1 MSIPFEDLKYLNPAG
16 KLIAHQICTVD
27 RENLSIERLLNLL
40 GDMSQRISALE
51 DALKSA
57 EISD

>member
-1 MSIPFEDLKYLNPAG
+1 MTEPFDKLKYLKPAG

-27 RENLSIERLLNLL
+27 RKNLSIERLLNLL

-51 DALKSA
+51 NALNST